1 MNPVKRKDHFVDG
14 KMMKKI
20 LFRVGVLMAIAL
32 GLIFQRLFVGL
43 GSDAAPLCLTGL
55 ACALYIL
62 ASSLVESTLLKTSLQ
77 QVVSGYLLAIA
88 WVVSPAPTQEN
99 SRTISP

>member
-1 MNPVKRKDHFVDG
+1 MV
-14 KMMKKI
+14 
-20 LFRVGVLMAIAL
+20 IAL
-32 GLIFQRLFVGL
+32 ALIFQRLLVGL

-62 ASSLVESTLLKTSLQ
+62 ASSLVESTLLQTSLQ

-88 WVVSPAPTQEN
+88 CVAPPAPMQEN
-99 SRTISP
+99 PRTISL

>member
-1 MNPVKRKDHFVDG
+1 MFATSIRC
-14 KMMKKI
+14 
-20 LFRVGVLMAIAL
+20 VGTR
-32 GLIFQRLFVGL
+32 F
-43 GSDAAPLCLTGL
+43 
-55 ACALYIL
+55 LYIL

-88 WVVSPAPTQEN
+88 WVIPPAPPQEN